1 MRYRSSSTRGIGRG
15 HGNKRAILRWW
26 NSPAELGS
34 GLKPRAWATLT
45 LASLITVIVIVA
57 STSLWNFYG
66 LSLPVPRPTSDITAL
81 QAPQPMPSISRP
93 SDRVEWEFY
102 TGGPLT
108 TPATTASGSIYIV
121 SGNTPDTGAV
131 ASLAESEGSQLWR
144 VKLNSVAD
152 YPPVVG
158 DEMVYVGTR
167 AGNLIAL
174 DRHTGET
181 VWASGLGSS
190 VVGAPIVRE
199 GTVFTA
205 SKAVYAIDAATGKQ
219 LWRHEVGGDIS
230 RPIQLSGQIISAIS
244 SDGNANI
251 ISAENGRRRLTFP
264 LWFSTSA
271 APILAGKALVIPGDR
286 AFVQALDINERDVPM
301 EKAARF
307 WWTKL
312 WLWDLAPRPPLPR
325 GYLWQNRTLDG
336 DTAYA
341 LGADESSVFIAVAE
355 VDGTG
360 TIVSL
365 DLATGE
371 TQWELAT
378 ATPVLAPAILTKES
392 IIAGMKQDGILVV
405 AKSTGVILWELSSDE
420 GLSAAPT
427 LTDSGLL
434 LVPTASGLLRAV
446 R

>member
-1 MRYRSSSTRGIGRG
+1 MRYNTDQ
-15 HGNKRAILRWW
+15 KQRADQPPSRARTMLRWW
-26 NSPAELGS
+26 NTPS
-34 GLKPRAWATLT
+34 GIVHSDRLRIWFAVAIAILI
-45 LASLITVIVIVA
+45 LAITVVA
-57 STSLWNFYG
+57 NSLWNYYG
-66 LSLPVPRPTSDITAL
+66 FSLPVPDPTGNISAVLMTDHYTPPIDPTVTAVWKFN
-81 QAPQPMPSISRP
+81 AGQPLSASPS
-93 SDRVEWEFY
+93 
-102 TGGPLT
+102 
-108 TPATTASGSIYIV
+108 ASYGAIYIV
-121 SGNTPDTGAV
+121 SGTSADNGAISSLSAEDGSILWSV
-131 ASLAESEGSQLWR
+131 KLASL
-144 VKLNSVAD
+144 AD
-152 YPPVVG
+152 YPPVVA

-181 VWASGLGSS
+181 VWVSGLGSS
-190 VVGAPIVRE
+190 IVGAPIVRE

-205 SKAVYAIDAATGKQ
+205 SRAVYAIDAATGKQ

-244 SDGNANI
+244 SDGNANL

-286 AFVQALDINERDVPM
+286 AFVQALDINERDVPV

-378 ATPVLAPAILTKES
+378 ASPVLAPAILTKES
-392 IIAGMKQDGILVV
+392 VIAGMKQDGILVV
-405 AKSTGVILWELSSDE
+405 AKSTGAILWELSSDE